1 MDGTSLGLSL
11 GSRDGSEL
19 GDDEGKLLGSKLGEA
34 EGTALGRTEGIRLG
48 PADGK
53 LLGSKLGVVDGEL
66 LGPADGDLLGPFD
79 GDADGVL
86 LGLTDGKLVGE
97 LDGLVD
103 GERLGL
109 AEGVLV
115 GGDVSAATTGAG
127 VGSKI
132 GFCWENFWP
141 GGILLITAGS
151 VGIGWSGW
159 FGTRRPLL
167 ITSWPVSASPFTVA
181 SYCITKASPLF
192 RPTGMT

>member
-48 PADGK
+48 PADGT
-53 LLGSKLGVVDGEL
+53 LVGEFDGLVDGE
-66 LGPADGDLLGPFD
+66 
-79 GDADGVL
+79 
-86 LGLTDGKLVGE
+86 LVGE

-151 VGIGWSGW
+151 VGIGWFGW